1 LGATLEV
8 GACVLEEE
16 IILAKARLLLIVLF
30 SFLDEEFQ
38 FLSYPRRLFGLN
50 QNLLQRAY
58 TGYLKGGVVFFLRY
72 NPYRPQKQE
81 AKG

>member
-1 LGATLEV
+1 MQEV

-16 IILAKARLLLIVLF
+16 IIRAKAWFLLVVLF
-30 SFLDEEFQ
+30 PFLDEKLQ
-38 FLSYPRRLFGLN
+38 LLSYPRRLFGLN

-58 TGYLKGGVVFFLRY
+58 TGYLKGGVVLFLRY
-72 NPYRPQKQE
+72 SPNRPQKQE